1 MMYSAAND
9 GSNDELLPGHAQRV
23 APAGTTHLNYHDAAA
38 LLPVL
43 RYLRATGS
51 TNAAT
56 FVAQRNLTVREFLS
70 GGMARELDSL
80 A

>member
-9 GSNDELLPGHAQRV
+9 GGNDGLLPGHAQRV
-23 APAGTTHLNYHDAAA
+23 APVGTTHLNYHDVSA

-43 RYLRATGS
+43 RYMRATGS

-56 FVAQRNLTVREFLS
+56 FIAQRNLTVREFLS
-70 GGMARELDSL
+70 AATILKL
-80 A
+80 